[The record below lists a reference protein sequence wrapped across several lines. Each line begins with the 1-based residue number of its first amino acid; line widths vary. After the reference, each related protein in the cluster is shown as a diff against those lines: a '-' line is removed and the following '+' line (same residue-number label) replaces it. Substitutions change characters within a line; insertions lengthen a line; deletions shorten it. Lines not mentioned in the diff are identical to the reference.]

1 MQNNFEP
8 IKVPLRRKLKEI
20 RFRFLP
26 ILVFF
31 LVGIAVFNLWDYHVT
46 PSTFMGLAESERAL
60 VMSPRPGTVMAI
72 SGNRFD
78 PVFEGDELA
87 RVYPVDPAVMNA
99 HLEVILAEVELIRT
113 SLEPVSDRQ
122 RNLLNYEGLRL
133 DLMNARIELATA
145 RINRDRME
153 RDLVRADNL
162 FDKNLISEAE
172 YDLIRSAFASADL
185 EVDEKGKLIG
195 EMEDR
200 LLALGAG
207 LITGDGSASDDPVR
221 AAINAKE
228 KELNVIEAEMNPI
241 TIRAPI
247 SGMISFSYKHNGE
260 FAGEGE
266 PLFSISATGTRYV
279 IGYVRQPVSRLPEP
293 GATVEV
299 RTRTRR
305 SSYEGQITHVGT
317 QMEPVHESMLR
328 PGQTVEYALP
338 VRIRIS
344 PDSDLIPGELVD
356 ITVR

>member
-8 IKVPLRRKLKEI
+8 IKIPVSRKLKEL

-26 ILVFF
+26 VVVFF

-46 PSTFMGLAESERAL
+46 PSSFIGLAESERSL
-60 VMSPRPGTVMAI
+60 VMSPRPGTVLAI
-72 SGNRFD
+72 SAVRFD
-78 PVFEGDELA
+78 PVVEGDEIA
-87 RVYPVDPAVMNA
+87 RIYPVDPAVWNA
-99 HLEVILAEVELIRT
+99 QLEVIRAEVELIRT
-113 SLEPVSDRQ
+113 SLEPVTNRQ

-145 RINRDRME
+145 RISRDRLE

-162 FDKNLISEAE
+162 YDQNLISEAE
-172 YDLIRSAFASADL
+172 YDLIRSAFVSIDL

-195 EMEDR
+195 EMEER
-200 LLALGAG
+200 LQTLGAG
-207 LITGDGSASDDPVR
+207 LISGDGSAKDDPVR
-221 AAINAKE
+221 AAIDVKE
-228 KELNVIEAEMNPI
+228 KELNVIEAELSPLI
-241 TIRAPI
+241 IRAPI
-247 SGMISFSYKHNGE
+247 SGMISQSYKNNGE
-260 FAGEGE
+260 FTGEGE
-266 PLFSISATGTRYV
+266 PLFNISATGTRYV

-293 GATVEV
+293 GAAVEV
-299 RTRTRR
+299 RPRSRR
-305 SSYEGQITHVGT
+305 ASYEGQITHIGT

-338 VRIRIS
+338 VRIRIN